1 MKNIAIIEK
10 NIHKFVVDEFFKS
23 FLIQYI
29 RNMEQSEAN
38 LNQTIRVLDCL
49 NESQKKRIAM
59 YEEMVSVYKEITNTL
74 VLTDK
79 AIDKENNK

>member
-29 RNMEQSEAN
+29 RNREQIEAN

-59 YEEMVSVYKEITNTL
+59 YEEMLSVYKDINNTL
-74 VLTDK
+74 VL
-79 AIDKENNK
+79 IDKENNK

>member
-1 MKNIAIIEK
+1 MNNIAIIEK
-10 NIHKFVVDEFFKS
+10 YIHKFVVDEFFKS

-29 RNMEQSEAN
+29 RNREQIEAN

-59 YEEMVSVYKEITNTL
+59 YEEMLSVYKDINNTL
-74 VLTDK
+74 VL
-79 AIDKENNK
+79 IDKENNK